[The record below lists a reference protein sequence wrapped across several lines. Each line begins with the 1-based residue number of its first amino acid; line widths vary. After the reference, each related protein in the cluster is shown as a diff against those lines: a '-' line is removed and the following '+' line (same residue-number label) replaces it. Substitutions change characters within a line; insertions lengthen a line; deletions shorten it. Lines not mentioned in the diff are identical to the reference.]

1 MKRNATRR
9 EFLSSTGAAGAAF
22 LILPAW
28 ASSPNDKLDLAA
40 VGVAGRAGANLG
52 GLRSENFVALCDVD
66 SDRLGKAAKR
76 YSGARTYA
84 DYRKMLDKE
93 KDVDAVVVSTP
104 DHLHA
109 FATFGALK
117 RGKHVYCEKPLT
129 HSVWESREVRRILK
143 GTKLATQMGTQIHAG
158 NNYRRVVEI
167 VKAGVLGNVKEVHVW
182 LGGKPWSAGDRPKGE
197 DPIPGNLNWDLWI
210 GPAPMRPYVNKA
222 YHPGRWRCWW
232 DFGGGNLGDMGCH
245 YIDLPHWALDLRDP
259 VKVSTEGPPVH
270 PEGAPGWLIVTWE
283 FPERKGRAPVKLVWY
298 HGGKRPPDLPKW
310 KGNGVLFVGEKRS
323 MIADYSKHQVLG
335 DGDFERPEPSI
346 PNSIGHHQ
354 EWIQA
359 CKTGSPT
366 TCNFDYSGALTETVL
381 LGNAAFRTG
390 EPIEW
395 DAANMK
401 AKNTSKAAP
410 FIRREYRK
418 GWSLG

>member
-1 MKRNATRR
+1 MNRNATRR

-28 ASSPNDKLDLAA
+28 GSSPNDKLDLAA

-109 FATFGALK
+109 FATFAALK

-167 VKAGVLGNVKEVHVW
+167 VQAGVLGAVKEVHVW

-197 DPIPGNLNWDLWI
+197 DPVPDNLDWNLWI
-210 GPAPMRPYVNKA
+210 GPAPMRPYVNRA

-270 PEGAPGWLIVTWE
+270 PEGAPNWLIVTWE

-298 HGGKRPPDLPKW
+298 HGGKRPPNLPKW
-310 KGNGVLFVGEKRS
+310 GGNGVLFVGEKRN
-323 MIADYSKHQVLG
+323 MIADYSKYKVLG
-335 DGDFERPEPSI
+335 EGDFELPKPSI
-346 PNSIGHHQ
+346 PNSIGHHK

-410 FIRREYRK
+410 FLRREYRK
-418 GWSLG
+418 GWALG